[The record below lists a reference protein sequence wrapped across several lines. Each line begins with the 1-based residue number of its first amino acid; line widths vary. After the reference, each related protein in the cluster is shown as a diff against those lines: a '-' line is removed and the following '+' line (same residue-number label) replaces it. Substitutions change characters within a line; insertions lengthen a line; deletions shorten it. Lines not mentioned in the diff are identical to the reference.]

1 MLVDADLAFYRGL
14 RHVQRKTSSR
24 SSMFVLNEQGRGQGA
39 DRGSMHEP
47 HAVNIHDA
55 IH

>member
-1 MLVDADLAFYRGL
+1 MSNEGL
-14 RHVQRKTSSR
+14 HQGVQCLFCR
-24 SSMFVLNEQGRGQGA
+24 NAQGRGQGA

-47 HAVNIHDA
+47 HAVNIHDP